1 MSNAS
6 EIGLVGKFI
15 ASDTSIRK
23 EEKSQMG
30 NSGSTLRN

>member
-1 MSNAS
+1 MANAS

-15 ASDTSIRK
+15 VSDTSRK
-23 EEKSQMG
+23 EGKSQTG